1 MALSGSLFQSPD
13 LQASESGSCYIW
25 PVKVIS
31 RYLIS
36 RFLYQF
42 LGALL
47 ALVLVVL
54 AAEILIHLS
63 ALLEDKGSWS
73 QAMGVILLQIPA
85 GYFRILFP
93 VAAFFSAFM
102 TIGLAARNREVL
114 AIKACGMSPV
124 RLLIP
129 MMVTSFGLAVA
140 TLWLFETGVLAA
152 SRALLRIEQGEE
164 RFVIEGDALWF
175 NRANTLFRI
184 RDGDLKDRT
193 LRGVTIYYRDELG
206 RLERSISAARAEM
219 EGSGRWALEDV
230 VVREFD
236 TGDATRPMRSMQMEE
251 LKVQG
256 LHPRSLV
263 PFDPERRV
271 LSLRQLRKR
280 IRIQLREGTKPVA
293 LRAQYQERLTDPW
306 LVFLCPLFAAPL
318 GFKVEKARSLSRPAM
333 QGVALIAIVW
343 SLRGLGSELAL
354 KGVLAP
360 VFAQWGLLIL
370 LLAVGVVFAR
380 KAQD

>member
-1 MALSGSLFQSPD
+1 M
-13 LQASESGSCYIW
+13 
-25 PVKVIS
+25 KVIS

-47 ALVLVVL
+47 SLVLVVL
-54 AAEILIHLS
+54 TAEILIHLS
-63 ALLEDKGSWS
+63 TLLEDKGSWS

-102 TIGLAARNREVL
+102 TLGIAARNREVL

-124 RLLIP
+124 QLLIP
-129 MMVTSFGLAVA
+129 VFVTAFGLALA
-140 TLWLFETGVLAA
+140 TMWLFETGVLTA

-175 NRANTLFRI
+175 NRGSTLFRI
-184 RDGDLKDRT
+184 RDGDLKERR
-193 LRGVTIYYRDELG
+193 LRGVTIYYRDQLG
-206 RLERSISAARAEM
+206 RLERTVSAARAKM
-219 EGSGRWALEDV
+219 EGSGRWQLEDV

-236 TGDATRPMRSMQMEE
+236 APDATSPMRLIQMQALE
-251 LKVQG
+251 VQG
-256 LHPRSLV
+256 LHPRSLF

-280 IRIQLREGTKPVA
+280 IRTRLREGANPVA

-306 LVFLCPLFAAPL
+306 LVFLFPLFAAPL
-318 GFKVEKARSLSRPAM
+318 GLKVEKVRSLSRPAM
-333 QGVALIAIVW
+333 QGVAMIAVVW
-343 SLRGLGSELAL
+343 SLRGVGSDLAV
-354 KGVLAP
+354 KGLLAP
-360 VFAQWGLLIL
+360 VLVQWGLLIL
-370 LLAVGVVFAR
+370 LLAVGIVFAS